1 MRSKPSFPAPV
12 DALTDRQR
20 QCLTLASEGLTS
32 ARIARALGLSPRT
45 VDEHLADACRL
56 LGVRTRIQAVA
67 RLAAAESGPRHR
79 PTVDL
84 RQEGAGSMPGP
95 RQG

>member
-1 MRSKPSFPAPV
+1 MHPKPPLPTPV

-67 RLAAAESGPRHR
+67 RLVAAGSAPRHR

>member
-1 MRSKPSFPAPV
+1 MRPTPPFPTTV

-20 QCLTLASEGLTS
+20 QCLTLASRGLTS
-32 ARIARALGLSPRT
+32 GRIAVVLGLSPRT

-67 RLAAAESGPRHR
+67 RLAAASP
-79 PTVDL
+79 
-84 RQEGAGSMPGP
+84 GSAVAPP
-95 RQG
+95 

>member
-1 MRSKPSFPAPV
+1 MRPTPPFPASV

-20 QCLTLASEGLTS
+20 QCLTLASRGLTS
-32 ARIARALGLSPRT
+32 GRIAATLGLSPRT

-67 RLAAAESGPRHR
+67 RLAAASP
-79 PTVDL
+79 
-84 RQEGAGSMPGP
+84 GAAVAPP
-95 RQG
+95 

>member
-1 MRSKPSFPAPV
+1 MRPPPSLTAAV
-12 DALTDRQR
+12 DALSRRQR

-32 ARIARALGLSPRT
+32 SRIAMELGLSPRT
-45 VDEHLADACRL
+45 VDEHLAGACRL

-67 RLAAAESGPRHR
+67 RFAAASPSRPG

-84 RQEGAGSMPGP
+84 RRGSGGSMLYP
-95 RQG
+95 RGS

>member
-1 MRSKPSFPAPV
+1 MRPTPPAPTTV
-12 DALTDRQR
+12 DALTERQR
-20 QCLTLASEGLTS
+20 QCLTLASAGLTS
-32 ARIARALGLSPRT
+32 SRIAAALGLSPRT

-67 RLAAAESGPRHR
+67 RLAAASPARHR

-84 RQEGAGSMPGP
+84 RQEGAGSMPPP

>member
-1 MRSKPSFPAPV
+1 MRPTSPLPAPV

-20 QCLTLASEGLTS
+20 QCLTLASGGLTS
-32 ARIARALGLSPRT
+32 SRIAAALGLSPRT

-67 RLAAAESGPRHR
+67 RLAAASPAPRHR

-84 RQEGAGSMPGP
+84 RQGGAGSMPPPG
-95 RQG
+95 QG

>member
-1 MRSKPSFPAPV
+1 MRPTPPLHALV

-20 QCLTLASEGLTS
+20 QCLSLASEGLTS
-32 ARIARALGLSPRT
+32 SRIAAALGLSPRT

-67 RLAAAESGPRHR
+67 RLAAASAPRHR

-84 RQEGAGSMPGP
+84 RQGGPGSMPCPG
-95 RQG
+95 QG